1 MSTREQIRDWFIN
14 KLKTIKVINGYR
26 NDVKNVSRAISDL
39 FLLRSF
45 PVLVVYLG
53 SENFEKPGEIFYY
66 RTLNLTILGVSNI
79 SRDSNDSGK
88 LIDANESL
96 IEDVIKCINQNES
109 ELKSMFNIT
118 RAEFISIE
126 PLIVIDEQ
134 ILFSTIQINYH
145 LTYVE

>member
-26 NDVKNVSRAISDL
+26 NDVKNVSKAISDL

-79 SRDSNDSGK
+79 SRDTNDSGK

-109 ELKSMFNIT
+109 ELKSTFNIT

-126 PLIVIDEQ
+126 PLLVIDEQ
-134 ILFSTIQINYH
+134 ILFSTIQINYR

>member
-26 NDVKNVSRAISDL
+26 NDVKNVSKAISDL

>member
-1 MSTREQIRDWFIN
+1 
-14 KLKTIKVINGYR
+14 
-26 NDVKNVSRAISDL
+26 
-39 FLLRSF
+39 LRSF

-66 RTLNLTILGVSNI
+66 RALNLTILGVSNI
-79 SRDSNDSGK
+79 SRDTNDSGK

-109 ELKSMFNIT
+109 ELKSTFNIT

-126 PLIVIDEQ
+126 PLLVIDEQ
-134 ILFSTIQINYH
+134 ILFSTIQINYR